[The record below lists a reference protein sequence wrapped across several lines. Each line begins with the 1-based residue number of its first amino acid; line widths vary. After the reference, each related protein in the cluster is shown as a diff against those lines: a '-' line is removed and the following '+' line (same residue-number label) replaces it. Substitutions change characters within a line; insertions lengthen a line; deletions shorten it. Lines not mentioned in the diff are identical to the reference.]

1 MSFKELHPK
10 AWVAL
15 ALQFLYNGAE
25 ALCSIF
31 VSVYFWTI
39 SSDFSAICWHYS
51 TLYVVTPIV
60 FTAAGWLAQVRDRL
74 YVYRLGLV
82 LHAVYYIALLYLK
95 DRTPEYAFELG
106 FLLGLA
112 WGVFWAGA
120 NTFNYDVTTQG
131 RREYYFGMLQS
142 VTGVARLAA
151 PILGGAIIQ
160 YSPDS
165 LSGYHRVFAVVVIIY
180 LLAFLLSFRMH
191 GDNERR
197 PFRIRRALFPGR
209 DQRDW
214 RLVMLASMSSA
225 GAYSIFQF
233 MLGLLMYM
241 ETSSELSVGGYAS
254 VQALVAII
262 TAMIVGRLVV
272 PATRM
277 RYMLAGTLIFIGA
290 GLLVSVNFSLMTL
303 IIFGMLRSLAGPL
316 FEIPHFSLRMEIM
329 AKSMEYPWE
338 RIEYLCA
345 WEVPLAVGRMITM
358 AAIAGFFYLGGSTG
372 LKVLLGILSCIRI
385 VTYFLLRNTDAAR
398 EAIAVQ
404 PTEARA
410 SM

>member
-15 ALQFLYNGAE
+15 SLQFLYNSAE

-39 SSDFSAICWHYS
+39 SSDFNAICAHYS
-51 TLYVVTPIV
+51 TLYIVTPLV
-60 FTAAGWLAQVRDRL
+60 FIAAGWYSQVHDRL
-74 YVYRLGLV
+74 HVYRLGLV
-82 LHAVYYIALLYLK
+82 LHAVYYISLLILRDRSPQYAVELGALL
-95 DRTPEYAFELG
+95 G
-106 FLLGLA
+106 VA

-142 VTGVARLAA
+142 IVGVARLTA
-151 PILGGAIIQ
+151 PILGGGIIQ
-160 YSPDS
+160 YSPNT
-165 LSGYHRVFAVVVIIY
+165 LTGYHRVFAVVVGIY
-180 LLAFLLSFRMH
+180 LIAFALSFRMH

-197 PFRIRRALFPGR
+197 PFRIKRALFPGR

-214 RLVMLASMSSA
+214 RLVMLASISSA

-233 MLGLLMYM
+233 LLGLLMYM

-254 VQALVAII
+254 VQALVAIV
-262 TAMIVGRLVV
+262 TAAIVGRLVV

-277 RYMLAGTLIFIGA
+277 KSMLWGTILFVGA
-290 GLLVSVNFSLMTL
+290 GLMVSINFSLTTL
-303 IIFGMLRSLAGPL
+303 IVFGILRSLAGPL
-316 FEIPHFSLRMEIM
+316 FEIPNFSLRMEIM
-329 AKSMEYPWE
+329 AKSMQHPWE
-338 RIEYLCA
+338 RIEYLSA

-358 AAIAGFFYLGGSTG
+358 GAMVGLFALGGMTG
-372 LKVLLGILSCIRI
+372 LKILLGILSFIRI
-385 VTYFLLRNTDAAR
+385 ITYLLMRNTDAMR
-398 EAIAVQ
+398 DAIAAQ
-404 PTEARA
+404 PTEARV
-410 SM
+410 ST